1 LKNSKIAL
9 KGTFFLAEMEN
20 IEKQFETILDSISD
34 GFFILD
40 RQYNFIFIN
49 KAFERICHISRA
61 DCIGRNYWDLFP
73 KATTYKFYTEYSK
86 VLKDNVSVH
95 FEEYATSLDK
105 WVSVSAYPTDNGL
118 TVYFTDI
125 TEERRQ
131 AMLIEEQNK
140 RLRNIA
146 WMLSHKFRKPVATIL
161 GLAQLFRTGTDPEN
175 DRIIKGINEAATE
188 LDEIIKDADA
198 QTLAED
204 IV

>member
-1 LKNSKIAL
+1 
-9 KGTFFLAEMEN
+9 MEN

-73 KATTYKFYTEYSK
+73 KATTYKFHTEYSK